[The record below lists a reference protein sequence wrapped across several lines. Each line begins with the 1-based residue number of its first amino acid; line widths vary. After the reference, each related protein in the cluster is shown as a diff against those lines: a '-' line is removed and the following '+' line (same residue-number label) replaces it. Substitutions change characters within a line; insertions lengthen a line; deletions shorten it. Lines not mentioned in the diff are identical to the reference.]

1 MPDSRVMGLFGDRG
15 SGKSACMAHIGN
27 MKRRAGKNIFYY
39 PPAYGL
45 NIGEPMS
52 PSELAQVPDK
62 LNNAVVLIDEIQEL
76 LSKYKQNTIASA
88 QLMSFFRQVRK
99 RGVDVVFTSNDP
111 SNINKHV
118 ADQTDF
124 YYRLILKKDPRCH
137 GLGMHIPAEYPGDPR
152 ECQDMVIGS
161 AYDAQGRY
169 SDNNHMPLFNTIITH
184 IHRYYHLYDTTSIA
198 DPADLLTINKHSLI
212 KNKMYESVGMPR
224 AQLEEK
230 ITGVIVNLVN
240 NGFEKIIPGKFA
252 KTLQREQKL
261 TIEPRLLGSML
272 QEMGLE
278 KNRGPKS
285 VIYTLPDKGELDMW
299 LNGVG

>member
-88 QLMSFFRQVRK
+88 QIMAFFRQVRK

-118 ADQTDF
+118 ADQTDY
-124 YYRLILKKDPRCH
+124 YYRLIMKTDPRCK
-137 GLGMHIPAEYPGDPR
+137 GLGMHRPARYPGDPE
-152 ECQDMVIGS
+152 ECRDMVIGS

-169 SDNNHMPLFNTIITH
+169 SDNNHMPLFKTIITH
-184 IHRYYHLYDTTSIA
+184 IHRYYRLYDTTSIA

-212 KNKMYESVGMPR
+212 KNKMYASVGMPR

-230 ITGVIVNLVN
+230 ITDVIVNLVN

-278 KNRGPKS
+278 KTRGPKS
-285 VIYTLPDKGELDMW
+285 VIYTLPDKGELGMW
-299 LNGVG
+299 LDGVL